1 MADPVNVPC
10 TKDIWNLAATG
21 VQVGT
26 ISKVEN
32 AGLYVWTYVMTTNPK
47 PADND
52 LTNEVVMDNQ
62 QPFSF
67 AAAVDIYV
75 MPKGKDGSITRWV

>member
-10 TKDIWNLAATG
+10 PKEVWTEVATG
-21 VQVGT
+21 AQVGT
-26 ISKVEN
+26 IGKIEN
-32 AGLYVWTYVMTTNPK
+32 LGLYVWTYVMTTNTK
-47 PADND
+47 PTDND
-52 LTNEVVMDNQ
+52 FTNVIVMNNQ

-75 MPKGKDGSITRWV
+75 MPRGKDGSISRWV